1 MSKEFWE
8 SRWEN
13 KLTGWD
19 LGQLS
24 PPLKNY
30 IDQLKEKDLKILIP
44 GCGNAYEAEYLFE
57 KGFKNVFIVE
67 ISQKA
72 IDSFTTRY
80 PLFPT
85 AHIFHSDFFEHK
97 GNYDLIFEQTFFC
110 AIDPSLRD
118 QYVKKMHDLLQP
130 KGKLVGVMFNR
141 DFAGGPPFGGDTLEY
156 KSRFQPLFE
165 IKTMQD
171 CYNSISARLG
181 SEVFVILQA
190 I

>member
-72 IDSFTTRY
+72 IDSFTTR
-80 PLFPT
+80 
-85 AHIFHSDFFEHK
+85 
-97 GNYDLIFEQTFFC
+97 
-110 AIDPSLRD
+110 
-118 QYVKKMHDLLQP
+118 
-130 KGKLVGVMFNR
+130 
-141 DFAGGPPFGGDTLEY
+141 
-156 KSRFQPLFE
+156 
-165 IKTMQD
+165 
-171 CYNSISARLG
+171 
-181 SEVFVILQA
+181 
-190 I
+190 